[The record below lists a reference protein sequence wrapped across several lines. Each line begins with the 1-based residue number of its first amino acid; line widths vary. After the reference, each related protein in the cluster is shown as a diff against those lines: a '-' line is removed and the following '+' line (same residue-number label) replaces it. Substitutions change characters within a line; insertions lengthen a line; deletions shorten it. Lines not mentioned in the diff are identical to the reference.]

1 MLNETDR
8 FVDDYCIKR
17 PLDGDCHG
25 V

>member
-17 PLDGDCHG
+17 PLDGDCRG
-25 V
+25 